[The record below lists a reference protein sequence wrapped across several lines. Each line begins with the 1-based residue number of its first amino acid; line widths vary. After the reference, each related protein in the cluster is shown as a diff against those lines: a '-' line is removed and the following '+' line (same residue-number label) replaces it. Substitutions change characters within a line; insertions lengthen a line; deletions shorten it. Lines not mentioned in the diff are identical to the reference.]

1 MKLSL
6 GFSPCPN
13 DTFIFDALVNK
24 KIDTKDIDI
33 DIYIEDVET
42 LNEWALQGKLDI
54 TKLSYAAYFSI
65 VNKYI
70 LLNSGSALGKGVGP
84 LLIAKHP
91 IELGCVEDL
100 TIAIPGKNTT
110 ANMLFSLAFPN
121 AKNKIFL
128 RYDEIEN
135 FIFNPSSFGG
145 SSDEA
150 IGVIIHENRFTYQQK
165 KLVKILD
172 LGEYWEE
179 KMQLPIPLGGIAI
192 KRSIPL
198 HIQQTIDG
206 LIKESVLYAFKYYPQ
221 LSPFVIRYAQ
231 TMQEAVM
238 RQHIDLYVNDYSID
252 LGDEGRKAVKMMS
265 KYMLQ
270 ERGIEIKE
278 NIFVVSNV

>member
-24 KIDTKDIDI
+24 KIDTKGIDI
-33 DIYIEDVET
+33 DIYIEDIET

-65 VNKYI
+65 ANKYI

-91 IELGCVEDL
+91 IELSSVEDL